1 MSFRDLPTFRD
12 IRAFLEFLDT
22 SNQLRRVT
30 APVSTVHEM
39 TEIHHRVLETRGPA
53 LLFEK
58 ASIADGATAS
68 MPVLVNLFGS
78 IERVAWGLGVTR
90 ERISMLGEL
99 LARLRQPEPID
110 GFKGLRESW
119 PLIKAALTALPSMV
133 GRPTVQQE
141 LYVEKDAD
149 LTRLP
154 IQTCWPGE
162 PAPLITWPLVITRS
176 PTSDSLAGY
185 NVGVYRMQVLG
196 RDRAIIRW
204 LAHRGGAAH
213 HRQWTA
219 TGQQMPV
226 AIAIGADPA
235 TILSAVLPLPE
246 GISELRFSGVLRGER
261 PRLARCI
268 TQPLL
273 VPADAEIV
281 IEGTVS
287 PNETAPEG
295 PYGDHTG
302 YYNAVENFPVMR
314 VTAITTRRAPI
325 YLSTYT
331 GRPPDEPSIIGE
343 ALNELFVPI
352 LRGQIPEIV
361 DCWLPPDACS
371 YRMAVVSIRKRYPG
385 HARRVMMALWGMAVQ
400 FSYTKIVVVV
410 DDDIDVR
417 SPRDILWALSTR
429 MDPGRDL
436 MVIGGTSIDYLDF
449 ASPLSGLGGK
459 LGIDATNKI
468 GAETSREWGR
478 PLTMDR
484 SVVDRIDQ
492 MWSRLGLE
500 GVQSATNGNDI

>member
-1 MSFRDLPTFRD
+1 VSFRDLPTFRD
-12 IRAFLEFLDT
+12 LRAFLGLLDT
-22 SNQLRRVT
+22 SDQLRRVA

-39 TEIHHRVLETRGPA
+39 TEIHRRVLETRGPA

-58 ASIADGATAS
+58 GRLADGATAS

-90 ERISMLGEL
+90 ERISVLGEL

-119 PLIKAALTALPSMV
+119 PLIRSALTALPSMV
-133 GRPTVQQE
+133 SRPAVQEE
-141 LYVEKDAD
+141 LYVQNDAD

-176 PTSDSLAGY
+176 PTSDSLAAY
-185 NVGVYRMQVLG
+185 NAGVYRMQVLG

-213 HRQWTA
+213 HRQWGA
-219 TGQQMPV
+219 MGQDMPV

-261 PRLARCI
+261 PRLTRCV

-314 VTAITTRRAPI
+314 ITAITTRRAPI

-352 LRGQIPEIV
+352 LRGQIPEVV

-371 YRMAVVSIRKRYPG
+371 YRMAVVSIHKRYPG

-417 SPRDILWALSTR
+417 NPRDVLWALSTR

-436 MVIGGTSIDYLDF
+436 VVIDGTPIDYLDF
-449 ASPLSGLGGK
+449 SSPTSGLGGK

-468 GAETSREWGR
+468 GAETRREWGR

-484 SVVDRIDQ
+484 SVADRIDQ
-492 MWSRLGLE
+492 MWSRFGLDD
-500 GVQSATNGNDI
+500 VQSANNGKAI